1 LDWGEQL
8 LSDVPI
14 DVDFELASG
23 LQKLIWMVS
32 LSRKTELRN
41 LLITLIR
48 FVADQV
54 RNEIVD

>member
-1 LDWGEQL
+1 L

-32 LSRKTELRN
+32 LSRKTELCN